1 MSNCQLK
8 SGKAQKGF
16 TLIEMSIV
24 LVIIGLIIGGILK
37 GQEIIDASR
46 QKNFISQVDAMRS
59 AVNTFADKYNGIPG
73 DYDRAVARI
82 NGQTVN
88 GTGDGIVG
96 ANNTTFATTLSQVGV
111 GASGAAG
118 GNSNAQGEVQLF
130 FCHLSQAG
138 LIGGSSGDCT
148 AAAAFFGGGSPLPA
162 LPYSQSGM
170 TVSYG
175 LVETADGLNDRVA
188 LWGRVHRGAAA
199 ALTAGA
205 SGVLS
210 GRTMSQIDFKY
221 DDGLPGLGTIRSAFA
236 GTSAQC
242 PIATGASAYVATG
255 EVPDCVAL
263 IELVQ

>member
-8 SGKAQKGF
+8 SSGAQKGF

-46 QKNFISQVDAMRS
+46 QKNFISQVDALRS

-73 DYDRAVARI
+73 DYDRAIARI
-82 NGQTVN
+82 NAQTAN

-96 ANNTTFATTLSQVGV
+96 TANTTMANMLAQVGV
-111 GASGAAG
+111 GATAAAG
-118 GNSNAQGEVQLF
+118 TATAAGEPQLF
-130 FCHLSQAG
+130 FCHLAQAG
-138 LIGGSSGDCT
+138 LIGGASGDCAT
-148 AAAAFFGGGSPLPA
+148 AASFFGSGSPLPA

-170 TVSYG
+170 TVAYG
-175 LVETADGLNDRVA
+175 LAETADGNNDRVA

-199 ALTAGA
+199 AVAAGT

-210 GRTMSQIDFKY
+210 GRTMAQIDFKY
-221 DDGLPGLGTIRSAFA
+221 DDGLPGLGNIRSAFA

-242 PIATGASAYVATG
+242 PIATAASAYVATG

>member
-1 MSNCQLK
+1 MSNHQLN
-8 SGKAQKGF
+8 SGGTQKGF

-46 QKNFISQVDAMRS
+46 QKNFISQLDALRS
-59 AVNTFADKYNGIPG
+59 AVNTFGDKYNGIPG
-73 DYDRAVARI
+73 DYDRATARI
-82 NGQTVN
+82 NAQTSN

-96 ANNTTFATTLSQVGV
+96 LNNTTMATVLSQVGV
-111 GASGAAG
+111 GATAATTTATAAG
-118 GNSNAQGEVQLF
+118 EPQLF
-130 FCHLSQAG
+130 FCHLAQAN
-138 LIGGSSGDCT
+138 LIGGASSNCT
-148 AAAAFFGGGSPLPA
+148 VAASFFGSGSPLPA
-162 LPYSQSGM
+162 MSYSQSGM

-175 LVETADGLNDRVA
+175 PVETDDNLNRRVA

-199 ALTAGA
+199 AVAAGT

-210 GRTMSQIDFKY
+210 GRVLSQVDFKY

-242 PIATGASAYVATG
+242 PITTAAATYVATG

-263 IELVQ
+263 VELVQ